1 MDMINLIA
9 KTPGLLDSLMS
20 VGLTSDQLALI
31 GGELTHQLRS
41 QGEFDLSSLMKS
53 MDEQDFAKRID
64 VVRLSGSTDIN
75 HDQVQAAVDLL
86 APVVE
91 EFGLD
96 NKSIVA
102 RVGSIASV
110 LFKSD

>member
-41 QGEFDLSSLMKS
+41 QGEFDLSRLMKS
-53 MDEQDFAKRID
+53 MDVQDFVKRID
-64 VVRLSGSTDIN
+64 VPRLSGSTNIN
-75 HDQVQAAVDLL
+75 HDQVQAAVDML
-86 APVVE
+86 APAVG

-96 NKSIVA
+96 NKNIVA
-102 RVGSIASV
+102 SMGSIANG
-110 LFKSD
+110 LFRSD